1 MVKIEDIL
9 NKLRE
14 VTDPELGYDIISL
27 GEIEDVRE
35 ENGEYIIKFLP
46 TSPLCPFIS
55 AILEQI
61 DEKLKELNIYE
72 NSKIEIDF
80 ENKWSLDR
88 ISPEVRKQL
97 GI

>member
-1 MVKIEDIL
+1 VVKVEDIL

-14 VTDPELGYDIISL
+14 VVDPELGYDIVSL
-27 GEIEDVRE
+27 GEIEEIRE
-35 ENGEYIIKFLP
+35 ENGMYIIKFLP

-80 ENKWSLDR
+80 ENRWSLDR
-88 ISPEVRKQL
+88 VSPEVRKEL
-97 GI
+97 GL

>member
-1 MVKIEDIL
+1 MVKIEDIIS
-9 NKLRE
+9 KLRE
-14 VTDPELGYDIISL
+14 VTDPELGYDIVSL

-35 ENGEYIIKFLP
+35 ENGVYIIKFLP

-55 AILEQI
+55 VILEEI

-88 ISPEVRKQL
+88 ISQEVRKQL

>member
-1 MVKIEDIL
+1 VVKIEDIL

-14 VTDPELGYDIISL
+14 VIDPELGYDIVSL
-27 GEIEDVRE
+27 GEIEEIRE
-35 ENGEYIIKFLP
+35 ENGMYIIKFLP

-80 ENKWSLDR
+80 ENRWSLDR
-88 ISPEVRKQL
+88 ISPEVRKEL
-97 GI
+97 GL

>member
-1 MVKIEDIL
+1 VVKIEDIL

-14 VTDPELGYDIISL
+14 VVDPELGYDIVSL
-27 GEIEDVRE
+27 GEIEEIRE
-35 ENGEYIIKFLP
+35 ENGMYIIKFLP

-88 ISPEVRKQL
+88 VSPEVRKEL
-97 GI
+97 GL

>member
-1 MVKIEDIL
+1 MVKIEDIIS
-9 NKLRE
+9 KLRE
-14 VTDPELGYDIISL
+14 VTDPELGYDIVSL

-61 DEKLKELNIYE
+61 DEKLKEIGRASCRE
-72 NSKIEIDF
+72 
-80 ENKWSLDR
+80 R
-88 ISPEVRKQL
+88 V
-97 GI
+97 

>member
-1 MVKIEDIL
+1 VVEIEDIL

-14 VTDPELGYDIISL
+14 VVDPELGYDIVSL
-27 GEIEDVRE
+27 GEIEDIRE
-35 ENGEYIIKFLP
+35 ENGIYVIKFLP

-80 ENKWSLDR
+80 ENRWSLDR
-88 ISPEVRKQL
+88 VSPEVRKEL
-97 GI
+97 GL